1 MDPRFEFTDPPVRH
15 SRPMALALAATAGRP
30 ATVLTGPSAL
40 AGPPPGVIR
49 LPRPAG
55 TARWPGSASPAT
67 R

>member
-55 TARWPGSASPAT
+55 TGEMAGSPTPAT